1 MYRYIHLLLVIS
13 IMTACQEEKPEQ
25 PILMKLMD
33 NDKLGIDFQ
42 NTLQYTNEFNV
53 YKYRNFYNGGGVSIG
68 DINQDGLAD
77 IYLTSN
83 QDSNRLYL
91 NQGDFAFKDIT
102 VSAGVQGSR
111 AWSTGTTMVDINADG
126 YLDIYVCNS
135 GDVAGDNKENELFI
149 NQGDMTFVESAE
161 AYGLN
166 DQGYSTHA
174 SFFDYDQD
182 GDLDVYLLN
191 NSFQAIGS
199 FNLRKN
205 ERNKRDAAGGDKL
218 LRNDGATFTD
228 VSEEAGIYGSV
239 IGFGLGITVGDVNRD
254 HWPDIFISNDFFE
267 RDYLYINQQDGTFAE
282 SLTDQM
288 TSISGASMGAD
299 MADFNNDGYQ
309 DIFVTEMLPS
319 DRERL
324 KSVTTFEDWNK
335 YQFNVKNG
343 YHHQFTRNTLHL
355 NQGNSSFSEI
365 GRYAGVEASDW
376 SWGALIFDLDNDGQK
391 DLFIA
396 NGIYKDLTN
405 QDYLNYIANEQ
416 VMASVIND
424 KGVNYKELIDII
436 PSNPI
441 PNHFYLNQTDLHFER
456 IHDDDVDIP
465 SFSNGAAYG
474 DLDNDGD
481 LDLVINNVNM
491 PASIYQNQATQN
503 GSNYLSIR
511 LVGKQQNTLA
521 IGAVVQ
527 LTLDHGVTISQ
538 ELQSARGFQSSS
550 DQRLIFGLGEA
561 ETADITVWWDGQLV
575 SSLTDVQANQAIELS
590 IASAS
595 LAQPAPLTMQTLV
608 NIPDTLTLTHV
619 ENQYSDFNRERLIYH
634 MMSKESPA
642 MAIADLNQNGS
653 IDVILTGAKGSYTQ
667 VVYDLGTA
675 SERIQ
680 QVDGDI
686 ALLDAEHTDVEIADF
701 NGDGLLDM
709 YLASGGVDVSPFS
722 PLLYDHLLINDGQ
735 GSFTLSKQRLPRE
748 QANIST
754 ACVSSADVDQDGDLD
769 LFIGERVKIGQY
781 GAPGSG
787 YLLLNDGR
795 ANFSVATQSLLPSL
809 TDIGM
814 ITDAAFVD
822 LDQDG
827 RDDLVVVGEFMPI
840 RIFLNKTNGFEEL
853 IGSHTDATG
862 WWKKLHIADLN
873 DDGKPD
879 LIAGNHGLNSRFSAT
894 AEQPIKLFYKDFDNN
909 GSKEGVL
916 AYVSDDGNTYPYA
929 LRHNLTSQIKS
940 ISKQIPDY
948 ETYKSATM
956 EDIFSSNILDDALVL
971 EANELRS
978 MYLIQHESG
987 TEFTTHVLPAEAQ
1000 LTPMYAIETM
1010 DVDLDGD
1017 IDILTGG
1024 NLYGVLPEA
1033 GIYDAS
1039 YGQILTNE
1047 GGTFSAIPAKDSGF
1061 KVDGQ
1066 IREIRAMQDQILIAR
1081 NDDSVLTFRL
1091 KSSTLSPK

>member
-1 MYRYIHLLLVIS
+1 
-13 IMTACQEEKPEQ
+13 
-25 PILMKLMD
+25 
-33 NDKLGIDFQ
+33 
-42 NTLQYTNEFNV
+42 
-53 YKYRNFYNGGGVSIG
+53 
-68 DINQDGLAD
+68 
-77 IYLTSN
+77 
-83 QDSNRLYL
+83 
-91 NQGDFAFKDIT
+91 
-102 VSAGVQGSR
+102 
-111 AWSTGTTMVDINADG
+111 
-126 YLDIYVCNS
+126 
-135 GDVAGDNKENELFI
+135 
-149 NQGDMTFVESAE
+149 
-161 AYGLN
+161 
-166 DQGYSTHA
+166 
-174 SFFDYDQD
+174 
-182 GDLDVYLLN
+182 
-191 NSFQAIGS
+191 
-199 FNLRKN
+199 
-205 ERNKRDAAGGDKL
+205 
-218 LRNDGATFTD
+218 
-228 VSEEAGIYGSV
+228 
-239 IGFGLGITVGDVNRD
+239 
-254 HWPDIFISNDFFE
+254 
-267 RDYLYINQQDGTFAE
+267 
-282 SLTDQM
+282 
-288 TSISGASMGAD
+288 
-299 MADFNNDGYQ
+299 
-309 DIFVTEMLPS
+309 
-319 DRERL
+319 
-324 KSVTTFEDWNK
+324 
-335 YQFNVKNG
+335 
-343 YHHQFTRNTLHL
+343 
-355 NQGNSSFSEI
+355 
-365 GRYAGVEASDW
+365 
-376 SWGALIFDLDNDGQK
+376 
-391 DLFIA
+391 
-396 NGIYKDLTN
+396 
-405 QDYLNYIANEQ
+405 
-416 VMASVIND
+416 
-424 KGVNYKELIDII
+424 
-436 PSNPI
+436 
-441 PNHFYLNQTDLHFER
+441 
-456 IHDDDVDIP
+456 
-465 SFSNGAAYG
+465 
-474 DLDNDGD
+474 
-481 LDLVINNVNM
+481 VNM
-491 PASIYQNQATQN
+491 
-503 GSNYLSIR
+503 
-511 LVGKQQNTLA
+511 
-521 IGAVVQ
+521 
-527 LTLDHGVTISQ
+527 
-538 ELQSARGFQSSS
+538 
-550 DQRLIFGLGEA
+550 
-561 ETADITVWWDGQLV
+561 
-575 SSLTDVQANQAIELS
+575 
-590 IASAS
+590 
-595 LAQPAPLTMQTLV
+595 
-608 NIPDTLTLTHV
+608 PDTLTLTHV
-619 ENQYSDFNRERLIYH
+619 ENQFSDFNRERLIYH

-642 MAIADLNQNGS
+642 MAITDLNQNGS

-956 EDIFSSNILDDALVL
+956 EDIFSSNILDDALIL
-971 EANELRS
+971 EVNELRS

-1000 LTPMYAIETM
+1000 LTPMYAIETI

-1017 IDILTGG
+1017 MDILTGG

-1066 IREIRAMQDQILIAR
+1066 IREIRAMQDRILVAR